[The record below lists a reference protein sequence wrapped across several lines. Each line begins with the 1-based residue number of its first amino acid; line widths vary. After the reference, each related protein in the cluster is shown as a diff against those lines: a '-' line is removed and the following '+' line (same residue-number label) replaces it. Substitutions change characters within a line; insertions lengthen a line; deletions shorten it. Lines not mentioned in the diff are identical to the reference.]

1 MQEIHNR
8 AAMKPRR
15 KDLRRALTPAE
26 AVLWRGLQRS
36 QVNGKKFRRQHSVG
50 NYILD
55 FYCPECRLAVEL
67 DGQGH
72 FNSTISEYDYRR
84 SEYLKKLK
92 IRVLRFEN
100 RFVFEHPE
108 GVLHAIRE
116 HLTLADGGIKG
127 IKRTG
132 NEGAKDVKQPVTKA
146 VRGINHPVACGAT
159 PPHLRRGVFGAGS
172 SSRFRSGC
180 GAGTPLLG

>member
-1 MQEIHNR
+1 MQEIHNHS
-8 AAMKPRR
+8 AMKPRR

-36 QVNGKKFRRQHSVG
+36 QVNGKKFRRPHSVG

-67 DGQGH
+67 DGQGY

-84 SEYLKKLK
+84 SEYLKKLN

-108 GVLHAIRE
+108 GVLHSIRE
-116 HLTLADGGIKG
+116 HLTLADGGVQ
-127 IKRTG
+127 
-132 NEGAKDVKQPVTKA
+132 ETK
-146 VRGINHPVACGAT
+146 
-159 PPHLRRGVFGAGS
+159 
-172 SSRFRSGC
+172 
-180 GAGTPLLG
+180 